1 MGRKSRFKRERV
13 RADPADDAAPPA
25 SSASPPDVEPAPLDP
40 ERGAVRPPHRSRAV
54 GARVA
59 RVAVDDDTWAAFRD
73 LCGATPASIRLGELV
88 AAEVERARNSSSE
101 PDPAAAVRAIRS
113 HVDELE
119 AFVRGIALRRGAAV
133 GTTN

>member
-1 MGRKSRFKRERV
+1 MGRKSRLKRERV
-13 RADPADDAAPPA
+13 QAEPAIDGPQPP
-25 SSASPPDVEPAPLDP
+25 SSAALSGVVPAPLAP
-40 ERGAVRPPHRSRAV
+40 ERGPARRPRSSRAV

-88 AAEVERARNSSSE
+88 AAEVERARNSSSD

-119 AFVRGIALRRGAAV
+119 AFVRGIAPPA
-133 GTTN
+133 